1 MLEFPDLGIFQFTQ
15 SWVIAVAVRRR
26 NLQKLAGRIGLLGL
40 LAVFTLPLG
49 ILVRQLVFE
58 INDRITF
65 IEKERR
71 GINYNQP
78 LRKLL
83 EKTLAYRSQTN
94 LVLQDRRQSIASL
107 VDLETQI
114 EDIFEEIEQN
124 EHLDSALL
132 ATKRNWQHLQA
143 TWHLN
148 KKALRQQNLTPEE
161 MYCLQ
166 SGLVSDITNQI
177 THVGDTSN
185 MILDPDLNTY
195 YFLDTL
201 ITKIP
206 TAVVITANMQDL
218 PKVACIATGTNPDQH
233 LDVLGSRLDQS
244 IAAIRRARQTI
255 LEKYTESKIPTESY
269 VSSVQATQEL
279 LRQLNEIPLKN
290 QLDNASL
297 KQQNQKTLD
306 SQLKL
311 YDAIV
316 PLAEQILSERIEKLN
331 ARKTSA
337 VVFTILVLLV
347 IIVIYSALTWNWLR
361 IKSLDRRLSLQ
372 YRTARTLA
380 EAQGLESAINRILP
394 SICQQLHWDIGEF
407 WQVVAP
413 TQASD
418 IIPDI
423 TSVNKQDCP
432 EASARLT
439 CVKTWKNAPE
449 IILPPREPILADH
462 TGIIARAWSQRQPIW
477 RSDVMQYRNATIQSP
492 RADLQNFPHALALP
506 IQHGDTVIGILT
518 FFNQELP
525 DQSEE
530 QLTTLMAI
538 SRQIAQFI
546 ERQRVTT
553 ELYLAKD
560 SAEKASRAKS
570 QFLANMSHEFRTP
583 LNAIIGY
590 GEMIQEEAVE
600 ESNSI
605 LTNDLDKIIGAGRH
619 LLKLVEDVLDIS
631 KIEAGRMQLY
641 VEEFSIPMMM
651 QEVIITTRPSM
662 NANKNTFTLNC
673 DSSIS
678 TMQSDVLKIKQVLIN
693 LISNAAKFTHRGVIQ
708 LDIHRQT
715 DGENQSWIT
724 FQLRDSGIGMTPE
737 QVQRLFHVFTQADA
751 STTRKY
757 GGTGLGLAISQEFCR
772 LMGGEITVQTVIDQ
786 GSTFTVRLPEQ
797 LTTWPPTIRTEVSN
811 G

>member
-1 MLEFPDLGIFQFTQ
+1 LGIFQFTQ
-15 SWVIAVAVRRR
+15 DWVIAVAVRRR

-49 ILVRQLVFE
+49 ILVRQLVLE
-58 INDRITF
+58 IDDRITF
-65 IEKERR
+65 IEKERQ
-71 GINYNQP
+71 GLDYNQP
-78 LRKLL
+78 LRNLL
-83 EKTLAYRSQTN
+83 EKTLAYRSQTHS
-94 LVLQDRRQSIASL
+94 VLREKAHSTASL
-107 VDLETQI
+107 VDLEVQI
-114 EDIFEEIEQN
+114 EAILQEIEEN
-124 EHLDSALL
+124 EQRGGSGSSDDDLLD
-132 ATKRNWQHLQA
+132 TKRNWQQLKT
-143 TWHLN
+143 TWQLN
-148 KKALRQQNLTPEE
+148 HKALRQQNLTPEE

-166 SGLVSDITNQI
+166 TGLISDITNQI

-206 TAVVITANMQDL
+206 TAVVITANLQDL
-218 PKVACIATGTNPDQH
+218 PKVSCIATATNPEKH
-233 LDVLGSRLDQS
+233 LNVLGSRLDQS

-255 LEKYTESKIPTESY
+255 LEKYSESKIPTESY
-269 VSSVQATQEL
+269 VSSVQETQKL
-279 LRQLNEIPLKN
+279 LSQLNNI
-290 QLDNASL
+290 SL
-297 KQQNQKTLD
+297 KDQRDNSGLIQQNQKALD

-316 PLAEQILSERIEKLN
+316 PLTEQIFTDRIENLN
-331 ARKTSA
+331 TRKTSA
-337 VVFTILVLLV
+337 IVFTLLVLLV

-361 IKSLDRRLSLQ
+361 LKSLDRRLSLQ

-380 EAQGLESAINRILP
+380 DTQSLENALDRILP
-394 SICQQLHWDIGEF
+394 SICQQLHWDIGEL
-407 WQVVAP
+407 WQVV
-413 TQASD
+413 TQKR
-418 IIPDI
+418 ITPDAM
-423 TSVNKQDCP
+423 DCP
-432 EASARLT
+432 APEVLLT
-439 CVKTWKNAPE
+439 CITTWKNAQE
-449 IILPPREPILADH
+449 IILPPREPIRADH
-462 TGIIARAWSQRQPIW
+462 TGIIARAWSQGQPIW
-477 RSDVMQYRNATIQSP
+477 RSDVRQYRNATIQSP

-506 IQHGDTVIGILT
+506 IHHGEQVIGILVL
-518 FFNQELP
+518 FNRQLP

-553 ELYLAKD
+553 ELSLAKD
-560 SAEKASRAKS
+560 TAEKASRAKS

-600 ESNSI
+600 EQNEV
-605 LTNDLDKIIGAGRH
+605 LTQDLDKIVSAGRH

-641 VEEFSIPMMM
+641 VEELSVPLMMK
-651 QEVIITTRPSM
+651 EVIITTRPSM
-662 NANKNTFTLNC
+662 NANQNTFAWNC
-673 DSSIS
+673 DSDIV
-678 TMQSDVLKIKQVLIN
+678 TMQSDVLKLKQVLIN
-693 LISNAAKFTHRGVIQ
+693 LISNAAKFTQNGVIQ
-708 LDIHRQT
+708 LDIQRET
-715 DGENQSWIT
+715 DMENRRWIV
-724 FQLRDSGIGMTPE
+724 FHLRDSGIGMTPE
-737 QVQRLFHVFTQADA
+737 QVQRLFQVFSQADA

-772 LMGGEITVQTVIDQ
+772 LMGGEIKVQSTANQ
-786 GSTFTVRLPEQ
+786 GSTFTVRLPEM
-797 LTTWPPTIRTEVSN
+797 TTPTIMTKVSN